1 LCTPE
6 TQYKEGAAIFVHRK
20 LKNFAAACLA
30 LRTRTVA
37 SFWTVARRYILG
49 QETMHFFKWPDQ
61 CKTEYVWGRFFSLAA
76 RCIFFFCDLTRLQG
90 VVPTIQYIWPF
101 TLSTDFLCLLSIIG
115 PLRWLSSGYF
125 EKLRAFC
132 TQRTHLELLPASV
145 PGLRKLGVCFLTW
158 SNYATVLSLDKR
170 SGKIHASLLIA

>member
-49 QETMHFFKWPDQ
+49 QETMHFF
-61 CKTEYVWGRFFSLAA
+61 LN
-76 RCIFFFCDLTRLQG
+76 DLTSAKQ
-90 VVPTIQYIWPF
+90 
-101 TLSTDFLCLLSIIG
+101 STCEGDFLALLHG
-115 PLRWLSSGYF
+115 
-125 EKLRAFC
+125 
-132 TQRTHLELLPASV
+132 AS
-145 PGLRKLGVCFLTW
+145 F
-158 SNYATVLSLDKR
+158 SFAT
-170 SGKIHASLLIA
+170 